1 MKRNHSSNHGYAI
14 DEQRFDHQDLHGVFY
29 ASEKL
34 GDDDDEQEEM
44 FDCDDDDVD
53 DVGVQERIHRLL
65 DCGGGVGCCDVV
77 QNRHRGGDGHLLLL
91 PLGRVET

>member
-77 QNRHRGGDGHLLLL
+77 QNRHRGGDGLQLV
-91 PLGRVET
+91 RVET